1 MSGRVN
7 NKEYDCLMI
16 YNHARSRLSRVDD
29 NELSLRIVE
38 RADQQLTAWGYRNN
52 HYYDRDSIP
61 GRNVFTEL
69 FRVVDSSQFVLL
81 ILTRGFLNNCWIR
94 YCQMAAFKSLIDEST
109 RPECVA
115 SHRLIPILINISE
128 NEIPQELGQLQ
139 HICFMNDW
147 DTNEREWRKLKN
159 ALDGH
164 PMQESTQ
171 RSIGADIPPVT
182 RQHFSQGIS
191 ESPNTPAVPSDTGA
205 SPISNAPSSRSARTA
220 IVTPNSSGNYNAQSD
235 QGRLSSEDSMDSMN
249 SLSSSLLF
257 SRPSLSTSTN
267 ASSTGSSAAQH
278 VPLMQQS
285 NQNQNSIPHRQSE
298 DLVTLSGH
306 GSLSGEQP
314 YEPVA
319 RSIRTRLSETN
330 RPVTHTS
337 SVQGDTSIDGSSSIS
352 HSFTGDEDITIP
364 KETASTVTPGT
375 LRLQSTVE
383 TDAPQPM
390 TSTTA
395 ATVQQSV
402 TSPQNHSFTPSLSQS
417 TSDSGIGLM
426 SPELGSLNV
435 ASFLPGEAPESL
447 YPSNQIDNSVTLQ
460 DKPDS
465 AVNQSPEGPKT
476 CTEDGERPSFFFR
489 AIHFSLHAFFQ
500 PDKVYAP
507 P

>member
-235 QGRLSSEDSMDSMN
+235 QG
-249 SLSSSLLF
+249 
-257 SRPSLSTSTN
+257 
-267 ASSTGSSAAQH
+267 SSAAQH

-375 LRLQSTVE
+375 MHLLSFDVEPDALQSI
-383 TDAPQPM
+383 QSM
-390 TSTTA
+390 TPTTA

-402 TSPQNHSFTPSLSQS
+402 ASPQNHSSSPSLSQN
-417 TSDSGIGLM
+417 TPDSGIELG
-426 SPELGSLNV
+426 SPELGPLNV
-435 ASFLPGEAPESL
+435 MSILNVDRALESS
-447 YPSNQIDNSVTLQ
+447 PASNQIANSVSQ
-460 DKPDS
+460 QNGPDT
-465 AVNQSPEGPKT
+465 AVTQSPERPN
-476 CTEDGERPSFFFR
+476 TEEREGPSFMFR
-489 AIHFSLHAFFQ
+489 AFHFSLHAILQ
-500 PDKVYAP
+500 PDKVYYP

>member
-147 DTNEREWRKLKN
+147 DTNESEWRKLKN

-235 QGRLSSEDSMDSMN
+235 QGRFSSEDSMDSMN

-285 NQNQNSIPHRQSE
+285 NQNQNS
-298 DLVTLSGH
+298 
-306 GSLSGEQP
+306 
-314 YEPVA
+314 
-319 RSIRTRLSETN
+319 
-330 RPVTHTS
+330 
-337 SVQGDTSIDGSSSIS
+337 
-352 HSFTGDEDITIP
+352 
-364 KETASTVTPGT
+364 
-375 LRLQSTVE
+375 
-383 TDAPQPM
+383 
-390 TSTTA
+390 
-395 ATVQQSV
+395 
-402 TSPQNHSFTPSLSQS
+402 SQC
-417 TSDSGIGLM
+417 
-426 SPELGSLNV
+426 
-435 ASFLPGEAPESL
+435 
-447 YPSNQIDNSVTLQ
+447 SN
-460 DKPDS
+460 
-465 AVNQSPEGPKT
+465 
-476 CTEDGERPSFFFR
+476 
-489 AIHFSLHAFFQ
+489 
-500 PDKVYAP
+500 
-507 P
+507 

>member
-1 MSGRVN
+1 MSGTVN

-38 RADQQLTAWGYRNN
+38 RADQRLTDWGYRNN

-94 YCQMAAFKSLIDEST
+94 YCQMAAFKKLIDEST
-109 RPECVA
+109 RPERIA

-128 NEIPQELGQLQ
+128 NEIPPELGQLQ
-139 HICFMNDW
+139 YICFMNDW
-147 DTNEREWRKLKN
+147 DTNDREWGKLKN

-164 PMQESTQ
+164 PMQETTQ

-191 ESPNTPAVPSDTGA
+191 ESPNTPAVPSETRA
-205 SPISNAPSSRSARTA
+205 SPINNAPSSRSTRTA
-220 IVTPNSSGNYNAQSD
+220 IVTPNNSENFNAPSD
-235 QGRLSSEDSMDSMN
+235 QSRVSSEDSMDSVT
-249 SLSSSLLF
+249 SSLLF
-257 SRPSLSTSTN
+257 SHLSSPTSIDTSL
-267 ASSTGSSAAQH
+267 TGSSATQH
-278 VPLMQQS
+278 VPLFQQS
-285 NQNQNSIPHRQSE
+285 NQNQHSISHRQSE

-306 GSLSGEQP
+306 GSFPSEQP
-314 YEPVA
+314 HQPLG
-319 RSIRTRLSETN
+319 RTRVSETN
-330 RPVTHTS
+330 RPITHTS
-337 SVQGDTSIDGSSSIS
+337 SMQGDTSIDGSSSMS
-352 HSFTGDEDITIP
+352 HSFTEDEDITIA
-364 KETASTVTPGT
+364 KETSVTLTPGT
-375 LRLQSTVE
+375 LRLQSTDLE
-383 TDAPQPM
+383 PDALQSM
-390 TSTTA
+390 TPTA

-402 TSPQNHSFTPSLSQS
+402 ASSQNHSSTPSLSQS
-417 TSDSGIGLM
+417 TSDSGIGLT

-435 ASFLPGEAPESL
+435 ASFLHEDEAPESL
-447 YPSNQIDNSVTLQ
+447 YPSNQIAKSVTLH
-460 DKPDS
+460 DEPDS
-465 AVNQSPEGPKT
+465 AVNQSPEGPN
-476 CTEDGERPSFFFR
+476 TEDEERPSFFFR
-489 AIHFSLHAFFQ
+489 AVHFSLHAIFQ